1 MSETKSKDQELWK
14 KWKQTRSPMDME
26 ALMKQM
32 APVLRRETSRWSS
45 IVPAT
50 MLENEAKL
58 LAIKAF
64 ESYNPSAGT
73 ALSTH
78 LVNQLQKLS
87 RIAYA
92 RQSSVSVPEQKRL
105 IFNNYN
111 KIKSQLEDVHG
122 RPPTIDEVADHMR
135 LPPKKLQG
143 VIDLVGKREYME
155 SGDGPSFL
163 MFMDDP
169 EVVHLAFHD
178 MSQQQKRIFEMRTGY
193 GGNAVKSGAGIMHEL
208 GITQGQLSY
217 QLNQIKQ
224 LLEKAQRLR

>member
-14 KWKQTRSPMDME
+14 KWKQTRSPMDLE

-64 ESYNPSAGT
+64 ESYNPRAGT

-87 RIAYA
+87 RMAYA

-122 RPPTIDEVADHMR
+122 RPPTLDEVADHMR

-178 MSQQQKRIFEMRTGY
+178 MTPQQKRIFEMRTGY

-208 GITQGQLSY
+208 GLTQGQLSY

>member
-45 IVPAT
+45 IVHAT

-111 KIKSQLEDVHG
+111 TIKSQLEDVHG

>member
-1 MSETKSKDQELWK
+1 MIETKNKDLELWK
-14 KWKQTRSPMDME
+14 QWKLTRSPMDLE

-32 APVLRRETSRWSS
+32 APVIRRETGRWGS
-45 IVPAT
+45 IVPQT

-64 ESYNPSAGT
+64 ETYNPNAGT
-73 ALSTH
+73 ALATH
-78 LVNQLQKLS
+78 LINQLQKLS

-105 IFNNYN
+105 LFNNYV
-111 KIKSQLEDVHG
+111 KAKSQLEDMTG
-122 RPPTIDEVADHMR
+122 RPPTLDEVADHMR
-135 LPPKKLQG
+135 LPPKRLQG
-143 VIDLVGKREYME
+143 VIDVVGKREYME

-169 EVVHLAFHD
+169 EVVHLAYHD
-178 MSQQQKRIFEMRTGY
+178 MTPVQKKVFEMRTGY
-193 GGNAVKSGAGIMHEL
+193 GGNAVKSGAGIMHATGL
-208 GITQGQLSY
+208 TQGQLSY

-224 LLEKAQRLR
+224 LLERAQRLR

>member
-45 IVPAT
+45 IVPST